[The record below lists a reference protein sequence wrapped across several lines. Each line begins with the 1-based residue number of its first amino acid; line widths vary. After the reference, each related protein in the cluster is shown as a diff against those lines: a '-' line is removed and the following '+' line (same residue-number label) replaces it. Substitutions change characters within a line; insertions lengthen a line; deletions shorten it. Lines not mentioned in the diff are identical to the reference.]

1 MVLPS
6 NLSRGD
12 TEMSCS
18 IFKIMSIITKIKK
31 VNQLLVRQFGIPPRK
46 KELPDSVDMI
56 IATILS
62 QNTNDKNSYKA
73 FQNLKAKYKSWDELL
88 KVRRTTIEKEIRIA
102 GLGFQKSTAIKN
114 FIKKIYSERD
124 EISLTHIE
132 KMDNQSAIIELT
144 KYKGVGVK
152 TASCVLLFAEGR
164 NVCPVDTHVH
174 RTVNRI
180 GIVKASTPDKT
191 FLQLNENFPPKIA
204 HQFHTNLIRL
214 GREVCTPKNP
224 SCGVCPVYSECAFE
238 EKNELNDKMKKERK
252 FMLLDSV
259 NSLDK

>member
-1 MVLPS
+1 MQ
-6 NLSRGD
+6 N
-12 TEMSCS
+12 
-18 IFKIMSIITKIKK
+18 KIKK
-31 VNQLLVRQFGIPPRK
+31 VNKLLIKQFGIPPRK

-62 QNTNDKNSYKA
+62 QNTNDNNSYKA
-73 FQNLKAKYKSWDELL
+73 FQNLKKRYKSWNELL
-88 KVRRTTIEKEIRIA
+88 KVRRTTIEKEIRVA

-114 FIKKIYSERD
+114 FVKEIYNERN
-124 EISLTHIE
+124 EITLKHIE
-132 KMDNQSAIIELT
+132 EMDSISAIVELT

-180 GIVKASTPDKT
+180 GIVSGSTPDKT
-191 FLQLNENFPPKIA
+191 FAKLNEKFPDKIA

-214 GREVCTPKNP
+214 GREVCTPQNP
-224 SCGVCPVYSECAFE
+224 SCGICPI
-238 EKNELNDKMKKERK
+238 KNICNYDSKIDDNMKMKKERD

-259 NSLDK
+259 SKES

>member
-1 MVLPS
+1 M
-6 NLSRGD
+6 D
-12 TEMSCS
+12 
-18 IFKIMSIITKIKK
+18 KILETNK
-31 VNQLLVRQFGIPPRK
+31 LLVKQFGIPSRN
-46 KELPDSVDMI
+46 KELPNSVDMI

-62 QNTNDKNSYKA
+62 QNTNDNNSYKA
-73 FQNLKAKYKSWDELL
+73 FQNLKAKYKTWDELL
-88 KVRRTTIEKEIRIA
+88 KVRRTTIEKKIRVA
-102 GLGFQKSTAIKN
+102 GLGFQKSNAIKN
-114 FIKKIYSERD
+114 FIKEIYAEQK
-124 EISLTHIE
+124 EITLTHIE
-132 KMDNQSAIIELT
+132 KLDNEEAIVELT

-191 FLQLNENFPPKIA
+191 FVKLNEKFPSKIA

-214 GREVCTPKNP
+214 GREICKPKNP
-224 SCGVCPVYSECAFE
+224 SCGVCPLLDLCSYEDKNISKREKSSE
-238 EKNELNDKMKKERK
+238 RS

-259 NSLDK
+259 